1 MELLSDNPITKE
13 SDDTFGFGFFV
24 DILGKAILDTK
35 YLPVTVGIFG
45 EWGTGKTSLMRLLC
59 KRLESNECK
68 TIWFNP
74 WKYDSKEELWAALI
88 RYILLEIRN
97 VTSIW
102 KWNLKK
108 TAWALL
114 KENLFPVFFS
124 FSSTSVLII
133 FINQC

>member
-1 MELLSDNPITKE
+1 MELLSDNLITKE

-88 RYILLEIRN
+88 RSILLEIMIEVRPEWYIDGIGSDITLN
-97 VTSIW
+97 
-102 KWNLKK
+102 KRDLQK
-108 TAWALL
+108 TCT
-114 KENLFPVFFS
+114 KFCGS
-124 FSSTSVLII
+124 
-133 FINQC
+133 